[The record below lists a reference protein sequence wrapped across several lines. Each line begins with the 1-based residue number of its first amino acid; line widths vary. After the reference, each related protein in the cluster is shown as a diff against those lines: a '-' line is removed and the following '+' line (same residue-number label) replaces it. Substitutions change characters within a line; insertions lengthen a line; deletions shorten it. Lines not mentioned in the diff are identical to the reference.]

1 MIYFYF
7 ICSQKRQFQ
16 PKLILINNVPIVLLV
31 INHTEM
37 LLLLNNHL
45 YNKRDIIKNVLV
57 RIYSANIEVNQAQVL
72 SKFSDLIKGISF
84 SWRPQCIF

>member
-16 PKLILINNVPIVLLV
+16 PKLILINNIPIVLLV

-37 LLLLNNHL
+37 LLLNNHL

-57 RIYSANIEVNQAQVL
+57 SIYSANIEVNQAQVL

>member
-1 MIYFYF
+1 MISFYF

-57 RIYSANIEVNQAQVL
+57 SIYSANTEVNQAQVL

-84 SWRPQCIF
+84 SW